1 MPGEI
6 NFLKNSAA
14 LHMRTAFQDH
24 EEPDKKRHMVRL
36 WLTAHKH
43 WADGDA
49 FVQQGIPNKEG
60 VASDRDDIAAANAR
74 HE

>member
-24 EEPDKKRHMVRL
+24 EEPDKKRHMIRL

-43 WADGDA
+43 SADGDA
-49 FVQQGIPNKEG
+49 FVQQGIPTCRYATQPDAQTGFE
-60 VASDRDDIAAANAR
+60 S
-74 HE
+74 